1 MAEKKFE
8 IKRTERRI
16 EICLDGALVAE
27 YEAVEAE
34 LETARRAAI
43 ADRRLNSPVKGLE
56 KRQAELYKAQEDHT
70 LVLTV
75 RGLPRAVW
83 AKIKEDHPARD
94 GKPVDESL
102 GFNVDD
108 AVNAA
113 MLAEGAIVLA
123 EQAGEPV
130 EFTAEDWAAISPDLS
145 DGQWQE
151 IQTAVVSAN
160 GGRPKVP
167 FSQSG
172 YKLMQDSAESS
183 K

>member
-8 IKRTERRI
+8 IKRAERRV

-56 KRQAELYKAQEDHT
+56 KRQAELYKAQEEST

-75 RGLPRAVW
+75 RALPRAKWVEIRDSNPPRDAHVSDEQFGYNTEATV
-83 AKIKEDHPARD
+83 AK
-94 GKPVDESL
+94 
-102 GFNVDD
+102 
-108 AVNAA
+108 A
-113 MLAEGAIVLA
+113 MLTEGTIALV
-123 EQAGEPV
+123 EQQGEPV
-130 EFTAEDWAAISPDLS
+130 EFTVDDWAGIADDLS

-151 IQTAVVSAN
+151 IQTAVISAN
-160 GGRPKVP
+160 GGRPRVP
-167 FSQSG
+167 FLQSG
-172 YKLMQDSAESS
+172 FKLMQDSAESS